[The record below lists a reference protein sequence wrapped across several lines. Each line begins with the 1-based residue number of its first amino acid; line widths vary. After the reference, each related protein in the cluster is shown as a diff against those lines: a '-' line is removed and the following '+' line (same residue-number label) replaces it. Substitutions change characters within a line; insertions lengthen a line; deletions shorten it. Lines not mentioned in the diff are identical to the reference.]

1 MEADELKTMSER
13 IPVRTIEP
21 AAFLNTDVTSHVAS
35 KAKSSDNLIHTR
47 SFKGLFRNVRIT
59 GAGLLFLL
67 FFGTVWLD
75 WGDRQAVLWDLAESK
90 FHIFGATF
98 WPQDFILL
106 SALLIIAAF
115 GLFAITVFAGRVWC
129 GYACP
134 QSSWTWIFMWCEKIT
149 EGERNQRIRLQA
161 APWGPNKLV
170 RRLAKHTLWLAI
182 SLLTGLTFVGYFTPI
197 RPLTEALLTLQI
209 SGVSLFWVLFF
220 TGATYINAGW
230 LREAVCMH
238 MCPYARFQS
247 VMFDKDTLT
256 ISYDVARGEN
266 RGPRRR
272 EAVPTDI
279 GLGDCIDCQ
288 LCVQVCPTG
297 IDIRDG
303 LQMECI
309 GCAACIDACDSIMD
323 KMGYA
328 PGLISYTS
336 ERELQGGKTHLL
348 RPRLIG
354 YTAVLLIMIAALV
367 VCLVERPMVSLDV
380 SKDRGLFRENS
391 QGQIENI
398 YSLKV
403 INKTQQRQDYRL
415 TLEDADGFV
424 LQGKTELSLAPGEI
438 VDVPV
443 SVAMTLQQPSS
454 GSQSIGFKIVDSD
467 EPQIYS
473 VEKSR
478 FVAPMHR

>member
-1 MEADELKTMSER
+1 M
-13 IPVRTIEP
+13 
-21 AAFLNTDVTSHVAS
+21 
-35 KAKSSDNLIHTR
+35 KAKHATSDNQIFTR
-47 SFKGLFRNVRIT
+47 SFTGLFRTLRMS
-59 GAGLLFLL
+59 GAGFLFLL
-67 FFGTVWLD
+67 FFGTVWLN
-75 WGDRQAVLWDLAESK
+75 WGGRQAVLWDLSESK

-129 GYACP
+129 GYTCP

-149 EGERNQRIRLQA
+149 EGERNQRIKLQA
-161 APWGPNKLV
+161 APWSLNKLA
-170 RRLAKHTLWLAI
+170 RRAAKHTLWLAI
-182 SLLTGLTFVGYFTPI
+182 SVLTGLTFVGYFTPI
-197 RPLTEALLTLQI
+197 RPLAEELLTLQI
-209 SGVSLFWVLFF
+209 GGVSLFWVLFF
-220 TGATYINAGW
+220 TAATYINAGW

-256 ISYDVARGEN
+256 ISYDAARGEN
-266 RGPRRR
+266 RGPRKR
-272 EAVPTDI
+272 EVKPAEA

-323 KMGYA
+323 KMNYA
-328 PGLISYTS
+328 RGLIRYTS

-354 YTAVLLIMIAALV
+354 YVAVLVVMIGALALA
-367 VCLVERPMVSLDV
+367 LVERPMVSLDV
-380 SKDRGLFRENS
+380 TKDRGLFRENA

-398 YSLKV
+398 YTLKV
-403 INKTQQRQDYRL
+403 INKTQQRQDYHL
-415 TLEDADGFV
+415 TLVDGEGFE

-443 SVAMTLQQPSS
+443 SVAMTSERPASS
-454 GSQSIGFKIVDSD
+454 SQTLSFKIADSD
-467 EPQIYS
+467 EPEIYS
-473 VEKSR
+473 VAKSR
-478 FVAPMHR
+478 FVAPMMFTTDLNHTPKAT

>member
-1 MEADELKTMSER
+1 MSER
-13 IPVRTIEP
+13 IQTVDTFEP
-21 AAFLNTDVTSHVAS
+21 IHPKKV
-35 KAKSSDNLIHTR
+35 KANSSDNLIHTR
-47 SFKGLFRNVRIT
+47 SFTGLFRTLRVG
-59 GAGLLFLL
+59 GAGFLFLA
-67 FFGTVWLD
+67 FFGTVWLN
-75 WGDRQAVLWDLAESK
+75 WGGRQAVLWDLAESK

-106 SALLIIAAF
+106 SALLIICAF

-129 GYACP
+129 GYTCP
-134 QSSWTWIFMWCEKIT
+134 QSSFTWLFMWCEKVT
-149 EGERNQRIRLQA
+149 EGERNQRIKLHA
-161 APWGPNKLV
+161 APWSMNKLA
-170 RRLAKHTLWLAI
+170 RRSAKHTLWLGI

-197 RPLTEALLTLQI
+197 RPLAVELLTWQMG
-209 SGVSLFWVLFF
+209 GVSLFWVLFF

-256 ISYDVARGEN
+256 ISYDVARGEH
-266 RGPRRR
+266 RGPRKRDVNP
-272 EAVPTDI
+272 ADV

-323 KMGYA
+323 KMGYER
-328 PGLISYTS
+328 GLVSYTS
-336 ERELQGGKTHLL
+336 EHQLQGGKTHLL

-354 YTAVLLIMIAALV
+354 YSAVLLVMIAALV
-367 VCLVERPMVSLDV
+367 VALVERPMVSLDV
-380 SKDRGLFRENS
+380 TKDRGMFRENA
-391 QGQIENI
+391 QGLIENI

-415 TLEDADGFV
+415 ELVDAEGFQ
-424 LQGKTELSLAPGEI
+424 LQGKTEISLAAGEI
-438 VDVPV
+438 SDVPV
-443 SVAMTLQQPSS
+443 SVALLADKPASSSQTLR
-454 GSQSIGFKIVDSD
+454 FKVTDVD
-467 EPQIYS
+467 EPWIYS
-473 VEKSR
+473 AADSR
-478 FVAPMHR
+478 FVAPLNR

>member
-1 MEADELKTMSER
+1 MTMSEI
-13 IPVRTIEP
+13 IPVRTVEP
-21 AAFLNTDVTSHVAS
+21 HAPAHPKKVKAA
-35 KAKSSDNLIHTR
+35 SSDNLIHTR
-47 SFKGLFRNVRIT
+47 SFTGLFRTLRVS
-59 GAGLLFLL
+59 GAGFLFLA
-67 FFGTVWLD
+67 FFGTVWLN
-75 WGDRQAVLWDLAESK
+75 WGGRQAVLWDLAESK

-106 SALLIIAAF
+106 SALLINCAF

-129 GYACP
+129 GYTCP
-134 QSSWTWIFMWCEKIT
+134 QSSFTWLFMWCEKIT
-149 EGERNQRIRLQA
+149 EGERNQRIKLQA
-161 APWGPNKLV
+161 APWSLNKLA
-170 RRLAKHTLWLAI
+170 RRSAKHTLWLGI
-182 SLLTGLTFVGYFTPI
+182 SVLTGLTFVGYFTPI
-197 RPLTEALLTLQI
+197 RPLATELLTWQMG
-209 SGVSLFWVLFF
+209 GVSLFWVLFF
-220 TGATYINAGW
+220 TAATYINAGW

-256 ISYDVARGEN
+256 ISYDVARGES
-266 RGPRRR
+266 RGPRKR
-272 EAVPTDI
+272 EVKPADV

-328 PGLISYTS
+328 RGLVSYTS
-336 ERELQGGKTHLL
+336 EHQLQGGKTHLL

-354 YTAVLLIMIAALV
+354 YSAVLLVMIAALV
-367 VCLVERPMVSLDV
+367 VALVQRPMVSLDV
-380 SKDRGLFRENS
+380 TKDRGMFRENA
-391 QGQIENI
+391 QGLIENI

-415 TLEDADGFV
+415 ELVDAEGFQ
-424 LQGKTELSLAPGEI
+424 LQGKTEISLAPGEI
-438 VDVPV
+438 SDVPV
-443 SVAMTLQQPSS
+443 SVALLADKPASSSQTLR
-454 GSQSIGFKIVDSD
+454 FKVSDVD
-467 EPQIYS
+467 EPWIYS
-473 VEKSR
+473 AADSR
-478 FVAPMHR
+478 FVAPLNR

>member
-1 MEADELKTMSER
+1 MSER
-13 IPVRTIEP
+13 IPAQLIPTFDPTPTKTRART
-21 AAFLNTDVTSHVAS
+21 T
-35 KAKSSDNLIHTR
+35 DNLIHTR
-47 SFKGLFRNVRIT
+47 SFSGLFRTLRIS
-59 GAGLLFLL
+59 GAGVLFLL
-67 FFGTVWLD
+67 FFGTVWLH
-75 WGDRQAVLWDLAESK
+75 WNGRQAVLWDLSESK

-129 GYACP
+129 GYTCP
-134 QSSWTWIFMWCEKIT
+134 QSSWTWIFMWVEKVT
-149 EGERNQRIRLQA
+149 EGERNQRIKLQA
-161 APWGPNKLV
+161 APWGMNKLL
-170 RRLAKHTLWLAI
+170 RRSTKHTLWLAI

-197 RPLTEALLTLQI
+197 RPLAAELLTLQLA
-209 SGVSLFWVLFF
+209 GVSLFWVLFF
-220 TGATYINAGW
+220 TGATYLNAGW

-256 ISYDVARGEN
+256 ISYDVARGEI
-266 RGPRRR
+266 RGPRKRDV
-272 EAVPTDI
+272 VPANI

-288 LCVQVCPTG
+288 MCVQVCPTG

-328 PGLISYTS
+328 RGLIKYTS
-336 ERELQGGKTHLL
+336 ERQLQGGKTHLL

-354 YTAVLLIMIAALV
+354 YTAVLLVMIAALALA
-367 VCLVERPMVSLDV
+367 LVERPMVSLDV

-398 YSLKV
+398 YSLKI
-403 INKTQQRQDYRL
+403 INKTQQRQAYQLSLVDS
-415 TLEDADGFV
+415 DGFV
-424 LQGKTELSLAPGEI
+424 LQGKTQLSLAPAEI

-443 SVAMTLQQPSS
+443 SVVMLSERPES
-454 GSQSIGFKIVDSD
+454 GSQELMFKVADSD
-467 EPQIYS
+467 APDIYS
-473 VEKSR
+473 EAKSR
-478 FVAPMHR
+478 FVAPMNR

>member
-1 MEADELKTMSER
+1 MSER
-13 IPVRTIEP
+13 IPTVETFVPIHP
-21 AAFLNTDVTSHVAS
+21 KKV

-47 SFKGLFRNVRIT
+47 SFSGLFRTLRIG
-59 GAGLLFLL
+59 GAGLLFLA
-67 FFGTVWLD
+67 FFGTVWLN
-75 WGDRQAVLWDLAESK
+75 WGDRQAVLWDLAQSK

-106 SALLIIAAF
+106 SALLIICAF

-129 GYACP
+129 GYTCP
-134 QSSWTWIFMWCEKIT
+134 QSSFTWLFMWCEKVT
-149 EGERNQRIRLQA
+149 EGERNQRIKLQA
-161 APWGPNKLV
+161 APWSVNKLA
-170 RRLAKHTLWLAI
+170 RRAAKHTLWLGI
-182 SLLTGLTFVGYFTPI
+182 SVLTGLTFVGYFTPI
-197 RPLTEALLTLQI
+197 RPLAAELLTWQMG
-209 SGVSLFWVLFF
+209 GVSLFWVLFF
-220 TGATYINAGW
+220 TVATYLNAGW

-256 ISYDVARGEN
+256 ISYDAARGES
-266 RGPRRR
+266 RGPRKR
-272 EAVPTDI
+272 EARPADV

-309 GCAACIDACDSIMD
+309 GCAACVDACDSIMD

-328 PGLISYTS
+328 RGLVSYTS
-336 ERELQGGKTHLL
+336 EHQLQGGKTHLL

-354 YTAVLLIMIAALV
+354 YSAVLLVMIAALV
-367 VCLVERPMVSLDV
+367 VALVGRPMVSLDV
-380 SKDRGLFRENS
+380 TKDRGMFRENT
-391 QGQIENI
+391 QGLIENI

-415 TLEDADGFV
+415 ELVDGEGFQ
-424 LQGKTELSLAPGEI
+424 LQGKTEISLAPGEI
-438 VDVPV
+438 SDVPV
-443 SVAMTLQQPSS
+443 SVALLADKPTSSSQTLR
-454 GSQSIGFKIVDSD
+454 FKVTDVD
-467 EPQIYS
+467 EPWIYS
-473 VEKSR
+473 AADSR
-478 FVAPMHR
+478 FVAPLNR

>member
-1 MEADELKTMSER
+1 MSER
-13 IPVRTIEP
+13 IPTVETFVPIHP
-21 AAFLNTDVTSHVAS
+21 KKV

-47 SFKGLFRNVRIT
+47 SFTGLFRTLRVA
-59 GAGLLFLL
+59 GAGFLFLA
-67 FFGTVWLD
+67 FFGTVWLN
-75 WGDRQAVLWDLAESK
+75 WGGRQAVLWDLAESK

-106 SALLIIAAF
+106 SALLIICAF

-129 GYACP
+129 GYTCP
-134 QSSWTWIFMWCEKIT
+134 QSSFTWLFMWCEKVT
-149 EGERNQRIRLQA
+149 EGERNQRIKLQA
-161 APWGPNKLV
+161 APWSPNKLA
-170 RRLAKHTLWLAI
+170 RRAAKHTLWLGI
-182 SLLTGLTFVGYFTPI
+182 SVLTGLTFVGYFTPI
-197 RPLTEALLTLQI
+197 RPLAAELLTWQMG
-209 SGVSLFWVLFF
+209 GVSLFWVLFF

-256 ISYDVARGEN
+256 ISYDAARGEH
-266 RGPRRR
+266 RGPRKR
-272 EAVPTDI
+272 EVKPTDV
-279 GLGDCIDCQ
+279 GLGDCIDCH

-328 PGLISYTS
+328 RGLVSYTS
-336 ERELQGGKTHLL
+336 EHQLQGGKTHLL

-354 YTAVLLIMIAALV
+354 YSAVLLVMIAALV
-367 VCLVERPMVSLDV
+367 VALIERPMVSLDV
-380 SKDRGLFRENS
+380 TKDRGMFRENA
-391 QGQIENI
+391 QGLIENI

-415 TLEDADGFV
+415 ELVDADGFQ
-424 LQGKTELSLAPGEI
+424 LQGKTEISLAPGEI
-438 VDVPV
+438 SDVPV
-443 SVAMTLQQPSS
+443 SVALLADKPASSSQTLR
-454 GSQSIGFKIVDSD
+454 FKVTDVD
-467 EPQIYS
+467 EPWVYS
-473 VEKSR
+473 AADSR
-478 FVAPMHR
+478 FVAPMNR

>member
-1 MEADELKTMSER
+1 MSEI
-13 IPVRTIEP
+13 IPVRTVEP
-21 AAFLNTDVTSHVAS
+21 HAPAHPKKVKAA
-35 KAKSSDNLIHTR
+35 SSDNLIHTR
-47 SFKGLFRNVRIT
+47 SFTGLFRTLRVS
-59 GAGLLFLL
+59 GAGFLFLA
-67 FFGTVWLD
+67 FFGTVWLN
-75 WGDRQAVLWDLAESK
+75 WGGRQAVLWDLAESK

-106 SALLIIAAF
+106 SALLMICAF

-129 GYACP
+129 GYTCP
-134 QSSWTWIFMWCEKIT
+134 QSSFTWLFMWCEKIT
-149 EGERNQRIRLQA
+149 EGERNQRIKLQA
-161 APWGPNKLV
+161 APWSLNKLA
-170 RRLAKHTLWLAI
+170 RRSAKHTLWLGI
-182 SLLTGLTFVGYFTPI
+182 SVLTGLTFVGYFTPI
-197 RPLTEALLTLQI
+197 RPLATELLTWQMG
-209 SGVSLFWVLFF
+209 GVSLFWVLFF
-220 TGATYINAGW
+220 TAATYINAGW

-256 ISYDVARGEN
+256 ISYDVARGES
-266 RGPRRR
+266 RGPRKR
-272 EAVPTDI
+272 EVKPADV

-328 PGLISYTS
+328 RGLVSYTS
-336 ERELQGGKTHLL
+336 EHQLQGGKTHLL

-354 YTAVLLIMIAALV
+354 YSAVLLVMIAALV
-367 VCLVERPMVSLDV
+367 VALVQRPMVSLDV
-380 SKDRGLFRENS
+380 TKDRGMFRENA
-391 QGQIENI
+391 QGLIENI

-415 TLEDADGFV
+415 ELVDAEGFQ
-424 LQGKTELSLAPGEI
+424 LQGKTEISLAPGEI
-438 VDVPV
+438 SDVPV
-443 SVAMTLQQPSS
+443 SVALLADKPASSSQTLR
-454 GSQSIGFKIVDSD
+454 FKVSDVD
-467 EPQIYS
+467 EPWIYS
-473 VEKSR
+473 AADSR
-478 FVAPMHR
+478 FVAPLNR

>member
-1 MEADELKTMSER
+1 MEADERMTMSER
-13 IPVRTIEP
+13 IPTVETFEP
-21 AAFLNTDVTSHVAS
+21 IHPKKV

-47 SFKGLFRNVRIT
+47 SFTGLFRTLRVG
-59 GAGLLFLL
+59 GAGLLFLA
-67 FFGTVWLD
+67 FFGTVWLN
-75 WGDRQAVLWDLAESK
+75 WGGRQAVLWDLAESK

-106 SALLIIAAF
+106 SALLIICAF

-129 GYACP
+129 GYTCP
-134 QSSWTWIFMWCEKIT
+134 QSSFTWLFMWCEKVT
-149 EGERNQRIRLQA
+149 EGERNQRIKLQA
-161 APWGPNKLV
+161 APWSLNKLA
-170 RRLAKHTLWLAI
+170 RRSAKHTLWLGI
-182 SLLTGLTFVGYFTPI
+182 SVLTGLTFVGYFTPI
-197 RPLTEALLTLQI
+197 RPLAAELLTWQI
-209 SGVSLFWVLFF
+209 GGVSLFWVLFF

-256 ISYDVARGEN
+256 ISYDTTRGEH
-266 RGPRRR
+266 RGPRKRDVQPA
-272 EAVPTDI
+272 EV

-328 PGLISYTS
+328 RGLVSYTS
-336 ERELQGGKTHLL
+336 EHQLQGGKTHLL

-354 YTAVLLIMIAALV
+354 YSAVLLVMIAALV
-367 VCLVERPMVSLDV
+367 VALIERPMVSLDV
-380 SKDRGLFRENS
+380 TKDRGMFRENS
-391 QGQIENI
+391 QGLIENI

-415 TLEDADGFV
+415 ELVDAEGFQ
-424 LQGKTELSLAPGEI
+424 LQGKTQVSLAAGEI
-438 VDVPV
+438 VDIPV
-443 SVAMTLQQPSS
+443 SVALLADTPASSSQTLR
-454 GSQSIGFKIVDSD
+454 FKVTDVD
-467 EPQIYS
+467 EPWIYTAAD
-473 VEKSR
+473 SR
-478 FVAPMHR
+478 FVAPLNR